1 MIRIGDFSKLS
12 RVSIKTLRYYDN
24 MDLLKPVHVDDW
36 TGYRYYAF
44 EQLARLNRILALK
57 DLGFSLA
64 EITELL
70 DEQVSLEQLRGML
83 RVRQSEAQQ
92 RIQDE
97 QERLERIEARLRQ
110 IEMESKMSDYDVV
123 IKQVEPIR
131 VACLRDTIPSYS
143 QQGPLWK
150 ALEGY
155 LAMHRVR
162 PGGPCFTLYLDEEYK
177 ESDVDAMA
185 CEPIDVDLVESSRVK
200 VQQLPAVDMMACTVH
215 HGPFTTIGEA
225 HAAIHK
231 WIEDNGYR
239 VSGPEREIY
248 LNPAKAGSQTDPKTV
263 TEIQYPVEK
272 V

>member
-1 MIRIGDFSKLS
+1 MIQIGTFSKLS

-24 MDLLKPVHVDDW
+24 MDLLKPVHVDEW

-44 EQLARLNRILALK
+44 EQLPRLNRILALK

-64 EITELL
+64 EIGNLL
-70 DEQVSLEQLRGML
+70 EEDVSLEQLHGML

-92 RIQDE
+92 RVRDE
-97 QERLERIEARLRQ
+97 QERLERIKARLKQ
-110 IEMESKMSDYDVV
+110 IELEDKMSEYDVV
-123 IKQVEPIR
+123 IKQVDPIT
-131 VACLRDTIPSYS
+131 VACVRDTIPSYS
-143 QQGPLWK
+143 QQARLWK

-162 PGGPCFTLYLDEEYK
+162 PSAPCFTLYLDEEYK
-177 ESDVDAMA
+177 ESEVDAMV
-185 CEPIDVDLVESSRVK
+185 CEPINVDLPESSRVK
-200 VQQLPAVDMMACTVH
+200 MQELPGAETMACIVH
-215 HGPFTTIGEA
+215 HGPFTSIGEA
-225 HAAIHK
+225 HQAIHK
-231 WIEDNGYR
+231 WIENNGYR
-239 VSGPEREIY
+239 VNGPEREIY

>member
-12 RVSIKTLRYYDN
+12 RVSIKTLRYYDD
-24 MDLLKPVHVDDW
+24 MDLLKPVHVDEW

-44 EQLARLNRILALK
+44 EQLPRLNRVLALK

-64 EITELL
+64 EITGLL

-83 RVRQSEAQQ
+83 RVRKSEAQ
-92 RIQDE
+92 RLIQDE
-97 QERLERIEARLRQ
+97 QERLNRIEARLRQ
-110 IEMESKMSDYDVV
+110 IELEEKMSEYDVV

-131 VACLRDTIPSYS
+131 VASVREIIPAYS
-143 QQGPLWK
+143 QQGALWK

-200 VQQLPAVDMMACTVH
+200 VQTLPGVETMACAVH

-225 HAAIHK
+225 HTAIHR
-231 WIEDNGYR
+231 WIEENGYR
-239 VSGPEREIY
+239 INGPEREVY
-248 LNPAKAGSQTDPKTV
+248 LNPAKAGSQNDPKTV

-272 V
+272 A